1 MSPAMDRDM
10 AGKKTA
16 TEPDWR
22 RNVVACLAT
31 FVGALAVFFLAVIVI
46 DPFDSG
52 RFPTFMPSGSPD
64 DRAPTINI
72 SRGRDPR
79 FDSILLGSSRAVL
92 MDPRRITTLTG
103 YRFVEMA
110 ALGATVREQM
120 TFLHWF
126 ARHRPDVKAI
136 IVATDQTWCDLDPKL
151 PGEVDFPYGLYS
163 DSTLDYFKTALSSR
177 TLRFMKER
185 IQYALGRMPGVDRG
199 GYYDSEPKFAWAGP
213 SLAQRHWTAAT
224 TTVPPSVSLP
234 ALRMFDASLKGLPGQ
249 PFIVM
254 WMPPIYITAL
264 PPPGTEAALD
274 LEACKDA
281 LREWGRRRG
290 RAGFIDFATNTPES
304 NDPGNFLDTDHI
316 RNRYMRLL
324 EPKIAAAL
332 NALKR

>member
-1 MSPAMDRDM
+1 MSVAMGQEVPA
-10 AGKKTA
+10 GQKGTQS
-16 TEPDWR
+16 DWR
-22 RNVVACLAT
+22 RVIVACLAA
-31 FVGALAVFFLAVIVI
+31 FVGALAVFFLTVIVI

-79 FDSILLGSSRAVL
+79 FDAVLLGSSRAVL
-92 MDPRRITTLTG
+92 VDPRRIADLTG

-126 ARHRPDVKAI
+126 GGHRPNVEAVI
-136 IVATDQTWCDLDPKL
+136 IATDQAWCELDPSL

-163 DSTLDYFKTALSSR
+163 DSTLEYLKTTLSSR

-185 IQYALGRMPGVDRG
+185 IQYALGRMPGVDRE
-199 GYYDSEPKFAWAGP
+199 GYYDSEAKIAWPGP
-213 SLAQRHWTAAT
+213 STAQRNWPMAT
-224 TTVPPSVSLP
+224 TTTLP
-234 ALRMFDASLKGLPGQ
+234 KVTLPGLRMLDATLKEVPGE

-254 WMPPIYITAL
+254 WMPPYYVNAL
-264 PPPGTEAALD
+264 PPSGSEAALD

-281 LREWGRRRG
+281 LREWTRRRG
-290 RAGFIDFATNTPES
+290 RATFVDFAIDTPES
-304 NDPGNFLDTDHI
+304 ADPRNFLDSDHA
-316 RNRYMRLL
+316 RNRYIRLL
-324 EPKIAAAL
+324 EPRIAAAL